1 MDEYDIKELESRIK
15 KRKSMT
21 LEERQVE
28 ALEDIA
34 DSLIGLITRLD
45 RIGDNV
51 LG

>member
-1 MDEYDIKELESRIK
+1 MDEHDIKELQARWN

-34 DSLIGLITRLD
+34 DSLIGLITRLE

-51 LG
+51 VG